1 MTTQESAPACRSRP
15 PTPESPSWSRH
26 AVYYGIDIARF
37 FDADDDGFGDLPGL
51 TAKLD
56 YLQQLGVTCLWLLPF
71 FPSARRDN
79 GYDVTNYLGIDP
91 RFGDLD
97 DFRRLAEQAH
107 LRGIRLII
115 DLVVHHTSAK
125 HPWFQAAES
134 DPKSRYV
141 DYYIWSREKPQDAAS
156 DNVFPEEEQ
165 GIWAYSE
172 RAGAYFRHK
181 FYSFQPDLRLA
192 NEEVWNEVKRILD
205 FWISLGTDGFRIDA
219 ATHLFADTGLPDADA
234 PFGRRLDDLRS
245 YLHERAPHVALL
257 GEADVQAHEIRP
269 YFEHGRFNLLYNFLS
284 NNSIYLALVRESA
297 VPLTGTITG
306 LRDVVLEGRML
317 NFIRNVDELDLEQ
330 LSPEERDEVF
340 AALAPGANMRIYG
353 RGVRRGWAPMMRN
366 SAQLRMTMSLLFAL
380 PGVPLLM
387 YGQEIGMG
395 DDLSRGGRDSVR
407 LTMQWSDGPGGEFSG
422 RTSGGVTDAAQADGP
437 YGYRRINVRAQQDDP
452 DSPLNLVRR
461 LIALRAEHPE
471 IGESDWQIRNSGNEA
486 LLILDYGTVTVIH
499 NFSRHPQPLPE
510 PAFSRVLLG
519 ADLGAGAGAGAG
531 TGQVPGYGFS
541 WLLR

>member
-1 MTTQESAPACRSRP
+1 
-15 PTPESPSWSRH
+15 
-26 AVYYGIDIARF
+26 
-37 FDADDDGFGDLPGL
+37 
-51 TAKLD
+51 
-56 YLQQLGVTCLWLLPF
+56 
-71 FPSARRDN
+71 
-79 GYDVTNYLGIDP
+79 
-91 RFGDLD
+91 
-97 DFRRLAEQAH
+97 
-107 LRGIRLII
+107 
-115 DLVVHHTSAK
+115 
-125 HPWFQAAES
+125 
-134 DPKSRYV
+134 
-141 DYYIWSREKPQDAAS
+141 
-156 DNVFPEEEQ
+156 
-165 GIWAYSE
+165 
-172 RAGAYFRHK
+172 
-181 FYSFQPDLRLA
+181 
-192 NEEVWNEVKRILD
+192 
-205 FWISLGTDGFRIDA
+205 
-219 ATHLFADTGLPDADA
+219 
-234 PFGRRLDDLRS
+234 
-245 YLHERAPHVALL
+245 
-257 GEADVQAHEIRP
+257 
-269 YFEHGRFNLLYNFLS
+269 
-284 NNSIYLALVRESA
+284 
-297 VPLTGTITG
+297 
-306 LRDVVLEGRML
+306 
-317 NFIRNVDELDLEQ
+317 
-330 LSPEERDEVF
+330 
-340 AALAPGANMRIYG
+340 
-353 RGVRRGWAPMMRN
+353 MMRN